1 MLTLTIH
8 YLQIHNQKYHY
19 NIVKYRSRDTSNKKK
34 KNWNPKM
41 LSYGTIK
48 VFFFEEW
55 EPTRIH
61 VPSLLTFNSFQ
72 LRCKHSYCNLSNK

>member
-55 EPTRIH
+55 EPTHEYTFPRF
-61 VPSLLTFNSFQ
+61 SLSIPFNYVANILTVT
-72 LRCKHSYCNLSNK
+72 